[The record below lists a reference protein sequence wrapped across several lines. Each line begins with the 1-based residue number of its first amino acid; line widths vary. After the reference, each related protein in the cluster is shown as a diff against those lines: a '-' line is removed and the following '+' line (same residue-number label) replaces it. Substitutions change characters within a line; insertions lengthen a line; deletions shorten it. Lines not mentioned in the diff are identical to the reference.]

1 VLHLRWDLTTTDATK
16 NEIIMEGRG
25 LETTYRELSTNVTN
39 SHLEAM
45 PEAELVI

>member
-1 VLHLRWDLTTTDATK
+1 VLHLRWDLTTTDATQ

-39 SHLEAM
+39 SRLEAM